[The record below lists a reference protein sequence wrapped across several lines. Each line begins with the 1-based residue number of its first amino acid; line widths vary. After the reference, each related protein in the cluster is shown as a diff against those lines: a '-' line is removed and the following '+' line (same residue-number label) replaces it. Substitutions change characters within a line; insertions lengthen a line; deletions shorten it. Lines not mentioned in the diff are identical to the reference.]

1 MPREDTCF
9 ALCTL
14 YPPDRASKHGR
25 DVELQAA
32 RYSGRPAGLKTDI
45 VKERK
50 NTAPPRNTQTPEN
63 KSSIVIHRAT
73 KLPSERVTETQKGAD
88 KHKRILEQS
97 YIHLF
102 TPQKWIRHLLCAG
115 TGR

>member
-14 YPPDRASKHGR
+14 YPPVRASKHGR

-50 NTAPPRNTQTPEN
+50 NTPPQE
-63 KSSIVIHRAT
+63 IHR
-73 KLPSERVTETQKGAD
+73 LL
-88 KHKRILEQS
+88 RINQVLL
-97 YIHLF
+97 YIE
-102 TPQKWIRHLLCAG
+102 PQNYLL
-115 TGR
+115 RESQRP